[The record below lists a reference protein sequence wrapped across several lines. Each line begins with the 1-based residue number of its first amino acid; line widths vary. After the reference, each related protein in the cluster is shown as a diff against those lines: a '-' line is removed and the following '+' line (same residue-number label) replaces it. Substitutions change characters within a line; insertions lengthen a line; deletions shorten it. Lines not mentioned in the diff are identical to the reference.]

1 MVTKIKEMFSNSYYM
16 KKVRENSAIIA
27 WSLLMA
33 GFCVIISYPGIFYS
47 DSYARVETADK
58 VRAAISML
66 FSGQRDAIAIR
77 SWITVIPS
85 VFMAICKILTGN
97 IAFYT
102 FVQAFSFFLVT
113 FLLIKKIGTRYKWLQ
128 YVLYVINPLFYS
140 EAIYYE
146 AGVGC
151 VIGIVIM
158 VLVLTNADREKV
170 CVDKWIDII
179 LLMLGSFV
187 TFGYRANAF
196 TILPVVF
203 VYIFITKQ
211 EVVKKLVA
219 TLAILAGFSM
229 VFVVPK
235 VLNVDTMSSSMCG
248 FVWEILTTIDAM
260 EPEKK
265 AEYIDYLDEFGKPGI
280 TERAV
285 EANLEIIVS
294 GFLEFSDLNIY
305 ALSEEGRAALA
316 LEKYVEFF
324 FKEPGALLETKW
336 KNAMRT
342 LGIGYEL
349 SCGEYNY
356 NCAERMN
363 EFGFNDSI
371 ERLEFY
377 RNYYAMTNAIGGYIL
392 HPWIVFLVTIL
403 LTIVEWFRKSE
414 NKGLY
419 VFLLCLSVFYY
430 AAYLLNT
437 QSFELRYFYPALY
450 LMWIMDL
457 AIVTEF
463 LAKGLAIVKKNF
475 LKKS

>member
-1 MVTKIKEMFSNSYYM
+1 MLIKIKKEFMNSYYVQ
-16 KKVRENSAIIA
+16 KIKDNLAIIV
-27 WSLLMA
+27 WSLLMT
-33 GFCVIISYPGIFYS
+33 GFCVVISYPGIFYS

-58 VRAAISML
+58 IRAAMSML
-66 FSGQRDAIAIR
+66 FSGQGDAIEIR

-85 VFMAICKILTGN
+85 VFMAVCKILTGN

-113 FLLIKKIGTRYKWLQ
+113 FLLIKKFGTKYKWLQ

-151 VIGIVIM
+151 VIGIVLM
-158 VLVLTNADREKV
+158 VLVLTSMVKEKNYLDRI
-170 CVDKWIDII
+170 IDIF
-179 LLMLGSFV
+179 LLVMASFV

-196 TILPVVF
+196 TILPIIF
-203 VYIFITKQ
+203 IYIFIQKC
-211 EVVKKLVA
+211 EVAKKIWATVA
-219 TLAILAGFSM
+219 LITGFIM
-229 VFVVPK
+229 VLIVPK
-235 VLNVDTMSSSMCG
+235 VLNVDTMSSSIAG
-248 FVWEILTTIDAM
+248 FVWEMLTTIDAM

-265 AEYIDYLDEFGKPGI
+265 AEYIDFLDEFGEPGI

-305 ALSEEGRAALA
+305 ALSEEGRAGLA
-316 LEKYVEFF
+316 LEKYIEFF
-324 FKEPGALLETKW
+324 MREPGALLETKW

-342 LGIGYEL
+342 LGFTAPL
-349 SCGEYNY
+349 SCSEYNY
-356 NCAERMN
+356 NCAELMN
-363 EFGFNDSI
+363 RYGFNDSI

-377 RNYYAMTNAIGGYIL
+377 RNYYAMTNTIGGYIL
-392 HPWIVFLVTIL
+392 HPWIVFLVTII

-414 NKGLY
+414 NRGVY
-419 VFLLCLSVFYY
+419 TFLLLIAVFYY

-450 LMWIMDL
+450 LMWIMDV
-457 AIVTEF
+457 AIVMDL
-463 LAKGLAIVKKNF
+463 LAKGVAFVKNE
-475 LKKS
+475 LPKKS

>member
-1 MVTKIKEMFSNSYYM
+1 MMIKIKEELTSSYYTQ
-16 KKVRENSAIIA
+16 KVKDNLAIIV
-27 WSLLMA
+27 WSLLMT

-66 FSGQRDAIAIR
+66 FSGQKDAIEIR

-102 FVQAFSFFLVT
+102 FIQAFSFFLVT
-113 FLLIKKIGTRYKWLQ
+113 FLLIKKIGTKYKLLQ
-128 YVLYVINPLFYS
+128 YVLYVINPLFYC

-151 VIGIVIM
+151 VVGIVLM
-158 VLVLTNADREKV
+158 VLVLTSMSKEKNYF
-170 CVDKWIDII
+170 DKVIDIL
-179 LLMLGSFV
+179 LLMLASFV

-196 TILPVVF
+196 TILPVIF
-203 VYIFITKQ
+203 VYILIQKW
-211 EVVKKLVA
+211 EMVKKIGATVA
-219 TLAILAGFSM
+219 LIMGFAM
-229 VFVVPK
+229 VLIVPK
-235 VLNVDTMSSSMCG
+235 VLNVDTMSSSMAG

-265 AEYIDYLDEFGKPGI
+265 AEYIDFLDEFGEPGI

-294 GFLEFSDLNIY
+294 GYLEFSDLNIY
-305 ALSEEGRAALA
+305 ALSEEGRAELA

-324 FKEPGALLETKW
+324 MREPVALLETKW

-342 LGIGYEL
+342 LGVTTSL
-349 SCGEYNY
+349 SCDEYNY
-356 NCAERMN
+356 NCAERMSQY
-363 EFGFNDSI
+363 GFNDSV

-377 RNYYAMTNAIGGYIL
+377 RNYYVMTKTIGGYIL
-392 HPWIVFLVTIL
+392 HPWIVFLVTLIL
-403 LTIVEWFRKSE
+403 TTVEWFRRSE

-419 VFLLCLSVFYY
+419 VFLFLTAVFYY

-450 LMWIMDL
+450 LMWIMDM
-457 AIVTEF
+457 AIVMDL
-463 LAKGLAIVKKNF
+463 LAKGVALVKNK
-475 LKKS
+475 LPKKS